1 MSRVPDDHFRV
12 NNTQNPSTAAP
23 ATPRHDPAS
32 LPTPDAFPTSLQ
44 RLVIEQP
51 SQHQRNSFNF
61 VSTSSAVNSIV
72 NSRVHEPQT
81 TSETR
86 WAPHQLLHASQTSLQ
101 CLAHAHEAARP
112 STSCCC
118 YAASSPSRDKF
129 IIFQSSNLG
138 FRTPSFAIC
147 CGPTRNSTSTR
158 LLPNLL
164 QHLNYFPL
172 KLQRPEATGT
182 SKIPHPPF
190 YSRKAASSSFDRVEG
205 SRRRRTLKILPKAV
219 QG

>member
-101 CLAHAHEAARP
+101 RLAHAHEAARP

-118 YAASSPSRDKF
+118 TICFNINSTRSP
-129 IIFQSSNLG
+129 
-138 FRTPSFAIC
+138 TPS
-147 CGPTRNSTSTR
+147 STCAQPQPRS
-158 LLPNLL
+158 L
-164 QHLNYFPL
+164 
-172 KLQRPEATGT
+172 
-182 SKIPHPPF
+182 PHPRAHNLV
-190 YSRKAASSSFDRVEG
+190 YNQ
-205 SRRRRTLKILPKAV
+205 LH
-219 QG
+219 QH